1 MIRIALLLLALTGTA
16 MAKPLDPPAYP
27 GPVAPPQPG
36 EEAPPSK
43 TEMMMYMWRQY
54 KGDEPMPESMRRKY
68 GIPADPA
75 QSPQTR
81 R

>member
-1 MIRIALLLLALTGTA
+1 MIRLALVLLALTGTA

-27 GPVAPPQPG
+27 GPLTPPQQD

-43 TEMMMYMWRQY
+43 ADMMQWMWRQY
-54 KGDEPMPESMRRKY
+54 KGDEPMPENLRRKY
-68 GIPADPA
+68 GIPADPT
-75 QSPQTR
+75 PQTR